1 VFFYSGSQCR
11 FASLPFGGLVRYQ
24 EKNVGSKT
32 YAESPRSLAS
42 FRSSAMDSFCHA
54 RESRAEETRLLATGR
69 GKQDRLRGERAR
81 RSMLISKQ
89 VDHNYKKV

>member
-1 VFFYSGSQCR
+1 MLLRHS
-11 FASLPFGGLVRYQ
+11 
-24 EKNVGSKT
+24 VGSKT

-54 RESRAEETRLLATGR
+54 RESRAEETRPLAAGR

-81 RSMLISKQ
+81 RSMLIFKQ
-89 VDHNYKKV
+89 VDQESLKVGAPRVSVM